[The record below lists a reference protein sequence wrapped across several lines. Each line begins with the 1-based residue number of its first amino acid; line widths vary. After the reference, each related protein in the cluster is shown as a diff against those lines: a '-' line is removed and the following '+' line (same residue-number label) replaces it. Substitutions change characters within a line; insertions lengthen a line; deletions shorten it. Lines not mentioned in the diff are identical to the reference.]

1 METIAFFV
9 LLSLG
14 LFGWYGMMHWDRH
27 NAWWMRAAA
36 VLCFFGLTG
45 AGRWLP
51 DLTRIERERTATSRV
66 ESSRV
71 ELAGVESSS
80 VPSPDV
86 MVTFDPRWGAKRESE
101 YLNRWRE
108 VYAAIG
114 PPPAPDAVPK
124 RGYMRG
130 GKPVSPSWVTRP
142 DGEEENNLV
151 Y

>member
-51 DLTRIERERTATSRV
+51 DLTRIERERTATV
-66 ESSRV
+66 YHPSSTV
-71 ELAGVESSS
+71 NG
-80 VPSPDV
+80 
-86 MVTFDPRWGAKRESE
+86 
-101 YLNRWRE
+101 
-108 VYAAIG
+108 
-114 PPPAPDAVPK
+114 
-124 RGYMRG
+124 
-130 GKPVSPSWVTRP
+130 SPSTVASFTVYRQPSLVGSSIKETYHLATCRYADLMEHSKEYDSHDQARADGKRP
-142 DGEEENNLV
+142 CKICLGDE
-151 Y
+151 